1 VRKPTPK
8 HLAIGAGI
16 ILAVVILYVAH
27 PFLLEKAG
35 RFLIKETLTLRP
47 ADVAIVLAG
56 DEGER
61 VVAGIQLQ
69 KQGIVPLLL
78 MSGGRLYGTSYA
90 EEMAKYAASLG
101 ASPPILV
108 ETQSRSTYE
117 NATLTLPI
125 VQAKGYRR
133 VIIVTSKFHTR
144 RTGQIFKSLYPKNI
158 DIQIYGAPDLI
169 NYTRWWTDHEM
180 TQLILTEWAKT
191 WVYWLKY

>member
-1 VRKPTPK
+1 MRKPTPK

-61 VVAGIQLQ
+61 VAAGIQLQ

-169 NYTRWWTDHEM
+169 DYTCWWTDHEM
-180 TQLILTEWAKT
+180 TQSILTEWAKT